1 MNKLNQKKIIMSCI
15 ISIAV
20 IILLFTLNSEST
32 GISRDKYSKYLQTTT
47 DKSVNLTRDYQDKIA
62 LWIKGDYSNITMAK
76 ITETFLPKFIIQ
88 LNEFNNTDSPEIY
101 DKVKENFVKS
111 FENEIKSYEFFKDYL
126 ITNNSTANDLSI
138 DYLSK
143 ALEYETMA
151 RSSYTQANNSSR

>member
-1 MNKLNQKKIIMSCI
+1 MNKLTKKKIIMSCI

-32 GISRDKYSKYLQTTT
+32 GISREKYSKYLQTTT
-47 DKSVNLTRDYQDKIA
+47 DKSVNLTRSYQDEIG
-62 LWIKGDYSNITMAK
+62 LWVKGDYSNITMAK

-88 LNEFNNTDSPEIY
+88 LNEFNNTKSPELY

-111 FENEIKSYEFFKDYL
+111 FENEIKSYELFKYYL
-126 ITNNSTANDLSI
+126 ITNNSTENGLSI

-151 RSSYTQANNSSR
+151 RSYYNQVSNTSR